1 MSQPIIRIVS
11 RWDSDRVLFE
21 CEAPAELESGL
32 YLRHALER
40 ATAGHADLSGAD
52 LRGADLRDADLR
64 DADLRGADLRGAD
77 LSGADLRGADL
88 RGADLSGADLRGAD
102 LSDADLRGADL
113 RGADLRGADLSLGD
127 DVPSV
132 PDIHQQVFA
141 AASQPGALDMS
152 RWHCGTAH
160 CRAGWVVTLA
170 GEAGKALENRMGTAG
185 AAMAIYL
192 KSDPARWGKSS
203 DERLPDF
210 YCQNSEALADMKRMA
225 DEESAASAAQP

>member
-40 ATAGHADLSGAD
+40 ATAGHADLS
-52 LRGADLRDADLR
+52 
-64 DADLRGADLRGAD
+64 
-77 LSGADLRGADL
+77 
-88 RGADLSGADLRGAD
+88 
-102 LSDADLRGADL
+102 
-113 RGADLRGADLSLGD
+113 GADLRGADLSLGD